1 MHYMVLQ
8 SYRAQKLNMHV
19 YTYGHMTVEIHGS
32 LPDSLLEK
40 ASLPELL
47 VRAAAPYRHDW

>member
-1 MHYMVLQ
+1 
-8 SYRAQKLNMHV
+8 
-19 YTYGHMTVEIHGS
+19 MTVEIHGS

-47 VRAAAPYRHDW
+47 VRAAHTVTIGSFDQI

>member
-8 SYRAQKLNMHV
+8 RYRDQKLNMHV

-47 VRAAAPYRHDW
+47 GRAAAPYRHDW